1 MMKKIISLVLVVC
14 MIMSM
19 TAVSFAQNSLQ
30 NGKLNFVSDINKV
43 SKAFGIT
50 VKDRSVSQS
59 NDYTVDYDYKVED
72 LENSDEVKV
81 SLNGS
86 ISNGEEIYVFNTSGE
101 IDSVDLSDG
110 KKFIEGPL
118 DGKIIIN
125 DIKHDIT
132 VGFRTIRGS
141 NEISAGLTIYPN
153 KNNENFKD
161 ILFISF
167 GDYVKTQELINKLN
181 KTKMIEKPAVN
192 DEITKEVRGSF
203 SYAGSDYADLKTDGL
218 SSQTGNGQK
227 IKVYTDDSAK
237 RIRVDLYTYS
247 YKFDDSDFQSVPDG
261 DFIDAGIHEFRIGL
275 RRTNGDGYIDGLEEL
290 NLDHYIG
297 KKTVLEDMFLDMLG
311 AADIPSWTVAAMF
324 ENARGK
330 ITGSDSTNNTYVNV
344 VVEVGK
350 IIDFDSDEM
359 KVIFQTTNNNDDKTT
374 FKAYSEVTYVIDC
387 LQAAFYVHTDDTSA
401 KVYMEY

>member
-1 MMKKIISLVLVVC
+1 M
-14 MIMSM
+14 
-19 TAVSFAQNSLQ
+19 
-30 NGKLNFVSDINKV
+30 
-43 SKAFGIT
+43 
-50 VKDRSVSQS
+50 
-59 NDYTVDYDYKVED
+59 
-72 LENSDEVKV
+72 
-81 SLNGS
+81 
-86 ISNGEEIYVFNTSGE
+86 FNTSGE
-101 IDSVDLSDG
+101 IDSVDLSYG

-125 DIKHDIT
+125 DVKHDIT

-192 DEITKEVRGSF
+192 DEITKGVRGSF

-297 KKTVLEDMFLDMLG
+297 KKTILEDMFLDMLG
-311 AADIPSWTVAAMF
+311 AADISSWTVAAMF

-387 LQAAFYVHTDDTSA
+387 LQAAFYVYTDDTSA